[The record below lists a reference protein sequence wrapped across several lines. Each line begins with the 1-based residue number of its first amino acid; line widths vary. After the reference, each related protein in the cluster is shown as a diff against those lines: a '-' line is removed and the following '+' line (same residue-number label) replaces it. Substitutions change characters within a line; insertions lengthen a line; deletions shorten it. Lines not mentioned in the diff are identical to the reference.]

1 MLSMDVNVS
10 EKYRSRHDQLI
21 MNDGSET
28 VIAEYHRRSLGIL
41 NSAHDPY
48 LRVSPQS
55 MHMLDLIVATFILVE
70 EKRLDAETQRND
82 ANAFMANTSMANTLM
97 ANTSRVNASRVNASM
112 VNSSMANASMACALA
127 GEGHTTFPR
136 FPADIA

>member
-1 MLSMDVNVS
+1 
-10 EKYRSRHDQLI
+10 
-21 MNDGSET
+21 
-28 VIAEYHRRSLGIL
+28 
-41 NSAHDPY
+41 
-48 LRVSPQS
+48 

-97 ANTSRVNASRVNASM
+97 ANTSRVNASM

>member
-1 MLSMDVNVS
+1 M
-10 EKYRSRHDQLI
+10 
-21 MNDGSET
+21 
-28 VIAEYHRRSLGIL
+28 IAEYHRQSLGFL

-48 LRVSPQS
+48 LRVPPQD

-70 EKRLDAETQRND
+70 EKRLDTETQRND
-82 ANAFMANTSMANTLM
+82 MNAFMANTSMAN
-97 ANTSRVNASRVNASM
+97 ASR

>member
-1 MLSMDVNVS
+1 
-10 EKYRSRHDQLI
+10 
-21 MNDGSET
+21 
-28 VIAEYHRRSLGIL
+28 
-41 NSAHDPY
+41 
-48 LRVSPQS
+48 
-55 MHMLDLIVATFILVE
+55 MLDLIVATFILVE

-127 GEGHTTFPR
+127 GVGHTTFPR
-136 FPADIA
+136 SLADIA

>member
-1 MLSMDVNVS
+1 
-10 EKYRSRHDQLI
+10 

-48 LRVSPQS
+48 LRVSPQG

-82 ANAFMANTSMANTLM
+82 VNAFMANTSMAN
-97 ANTSRVNASRVNASM
+97 ASR

-127 GEGHTTFPR
+127 GEGHTTFPQ